1 MSSPC
6 HGEEWCQKRSMKFVL
21 VAVLCLLVPSLS
33 RADLRL
39 PPKPTMMEKL
49 GRGVA
54 NVSFAISELLDSN
67 YEILQEKGPTY
78 AYTIGITQGVSRVI
92 MDTGVG
98 AIEIGTFFIP
108 TKSMKMPAH
117 DTGQVEPMPPAD
129 LKDNWY

>member
-1 MSSPC
+1 M
-6 HGEEWCQKRSMKFVL
+6 KRITG
-21 VAVLCLLVPSLS
+21 LLLSLALTS
-33 RADLRL
+33 LGWADLRL

-49 GRGVA
+49 GRGIA
-54 NVSFAISELLDSN
+54 NVTLAASELLDSN
-67 YEILQEKGPTY
+67 YELLQEKGPTY

-98 AIEIGTFFIP
+98 VIEIGTFFIP

-117 DTGQVEPMPPAD
+117 DTGQVEPVPPAD